1 MGRPKKEIQST
12 SAERMRKFRAA
23 NAAKRE
29 QENKKHRETRMQ
41 KKKQELSEEEKCLIR
56 EQNRIRKQKSRENKK
71 NELSRQKLQGLRL
84 KEKNRKRKERD
95 HDETS
100 ENSTPRVR
108 KHRLKLKVNSD
119 FNHSA
124 RNKSRKVSEASSK
137 VSSTLSSFS
146 PNSKSSVIERC
157 VDLVSPASKS
167 KVIQKISPAAS
178 SPLLDIYKSL
188 SRNGD
193 NTSNRARRLVLNK
206 LAENKKVKQMH
217 GGLSWLSLKKA
228 GTDVNKILFQ
238 YKTERQKSKP
248 KPEYVKKVSL
258 FYNKDHISRTL
269 PYKKLTK
276 KIIDQ
281 KGNYER
287 AAIRVMEIA
296 LRKAYQLFVQEH
308 PEVKI
313 CRRQFETLRPK
324 NIRLKSN
331 AKCLVRCCVYHT
343 NIEYL

>member
-12 SAERMRKFRAA
+12 SAERMRKFRA

-29 QENKKHRETRMQ
+29 QENKKQREKRMQ
-41 KKKQELSEEEKCLIR
+41 KRKELSEEEKCLIR

-95 HDETS
+95 QDETS
-100 ENSTPRVR
+100 ENPTPRVR
-108 KHRLKLKVNSD
+108 KHRLKLKVNFD

-146 PNSKSSVIERC
+146 PNSKSSVIKRC
-157 VDLVSPASKS
+157 VDVLSPASKS

-188 SRNGD
+188 SRNRD
-193 NTSNRARRLVLNK
+193 NMSNCARRLVLNK

-217 GGLSWLSLKKA
+217 RGLNWSSLQKA
-228 GTDVNKILFQ
+228 RTDVNKILVH
-238 YKTERQKSKP
+238 YK
-248 KPEYVKKVSL
+248 
-258 FYNKDHISRTL
+258 N
-269 PYKKLTK
+269 
-276 KIIDQ
+276 
-281 KGNYER
+281 
-287 AAIRVMEIA
+287 
-296 LRKAYQLFVQEH
+296 
-308 PEVKI
+308 
-313 CRRQFETLRPK
+313 
-324 NIRLKSN
+324 
-331 AKCLVRCCVYHT
+331 
-343 NIEYL
+343 

>member
-1 MGRPKKEIQST
+1 MGRPKKEIQSAST
-12 SAERMRKFRAA
+12 ERMRKFRA
-23 NAAKRE
+23 NAAKRK
-29 QENKKHRETRMQ
+29 QENKKQRQ
-41 KKKQELSEEEKCLIR
+41 KRTQKRKELSEEEKCLIS

-95 HDETS
+95 QDET

-108 KHRLKLKVNSD
+108 KHRLKLKVNFD

-146 PNSKSSVIERC
+146 PNSKSSVIKRC
-157 VDLVSPASKS
+157 VDVLSPASKS

-248 KPEYVKKVSL
+248 KPEYVKKVSS

-276 KIIDQ
+276 KIKDQ
-281 KGNYER
+281 KGNYEC